1 MIQFYE
7 LFSLELDK
15 DYLVNHR
22 GVSSNWNLNWTH
34 ETRGAVEQNQMMEM
48 GALIQGFFQKTVI
61 CGFGTRFRTFDPKT
75 NNNGSFDFRTNHG
88 IDFDINYLF

>member
-48 GALIQGFFQKTVI
+48 GALIQGFFLENRDMWIWDTVSNI
-61 CGFGTRFRTFDPKT
+61 RSQ
-75 NNNGSFDFRTNHG
+75 N
-88 IDFDINYLF
+88 